1 VYIPFKYPSE
11 WTENWESYQNN
22 KENLIAY
29 IRDLMYSYPQGIDSS
44 TATDIQQQLAILD
57 MYVKATPLFKALIN

>member
-1 VYIPFKYPSE
+1 
-11 WTENWESYQNN
+11 
-22 KENLIAY
+22 
-29 IRDLMYSYPQGIDSS
+29 MYSYPQGIDSS